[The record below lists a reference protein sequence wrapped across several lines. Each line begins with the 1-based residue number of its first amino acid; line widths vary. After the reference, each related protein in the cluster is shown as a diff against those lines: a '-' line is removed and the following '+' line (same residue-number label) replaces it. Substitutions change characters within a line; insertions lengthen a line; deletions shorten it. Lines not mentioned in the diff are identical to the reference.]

1 MSFHVMSSPVFPRH
15 VKASRVVW
23 RGQVAGALARL
34 VPVADVPEVSAPGD
48 QELGVRVADPGGPPP
63 HQGVGHRVAPLS
75 EMVSG

>member
-1 MSFHVMSSPVFPRH
+1 MSFHVMSSPVLPRH
-15 VKASRVVW
+15 VEAARVVW